1 MAAARGPAVTPTR
14 RVLDAGLAAALVCVA
29 LLTLLPT
36 GRGWAWGAPVSELRW
51 YVTGWESGTAMLQ
64 LFGNLALL
72 VPLAALAA
80 LAVLRWPALSQ
91 PRRLAAAAVAAGA
104 TVELLQ
110 WALPLGRVVSPLD
123 ALLNATGALVAGL
136 AVAWRP
142 GTRPA
147 GGHGDWSRPITV
159 PSRSV
164 TDAMRVPPPTSR
176 IC

>member
-1 MAAARGPAVTPTR
+1 MAVARGPAVTPTR
-14 RVLDAGLAAALVCVA
+14 RMLDAGLAVAMACVA

-72 VPLAALAA
+72 VPLAAF
-80 LAVLRWPALSQ
+80 AVLRWPVLSD

-123 ALLNATGALVAGL
+123 ALLNATGALLTGL
-136 AVAWRP
+136 AL
-142 GTRPA
+142 T
-147 GGHGDWSRPITV
+147 WSRA
-159 PSRSV
+159 SRSS
-164 TDAMRVPPPTSR
+164 T
-176 IC
+176 CQ